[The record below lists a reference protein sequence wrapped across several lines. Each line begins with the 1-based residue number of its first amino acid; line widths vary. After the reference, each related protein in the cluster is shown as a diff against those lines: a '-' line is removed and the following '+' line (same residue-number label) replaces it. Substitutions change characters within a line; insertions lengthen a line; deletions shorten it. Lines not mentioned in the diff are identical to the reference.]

1 MEEIGNIVVSEL
13 GLGSSLK
20 IGREGPSVSNHLVYF
35 LFLLSWILQYI
46 RVLSFIVRFAIATRP
61 NFWIFFCCGTRWA
74 LTTLKKLIL

>member
-1 MEEIGNIVVSEL
+1 MEEIGNIVVGEL

-46 RVLSFIVRFAIATRP
+46 RVLSFI
-61 NFWIFFCCGTRWA
+61 C
-74 LTTLKKLIL
+74 